1 VAVVEYSARALA
13 DIDRLAE
20 FLLEQRPREAA
31 RTAALI
37 VDALDML
44 REHPLIGRPA
54 EHDLRELVI
63 SRGHTGYL
71 ALYAWDEAADRVLVL
86 AIRHQRE
93 AGYA

>member
-1 VAVVEYSARALA
+1 MAVVEFSARALA

-20 FLLEQRPREAA
+20 FLLEEHPREAA

-37 VDALDML
+37 IDAVDML